1 MARKTASRSVSDAN
15 VTCEI
20 DEREILDFISP
31 LKKKKIKLNP
41 VKFTEKQKEFLKL
54 SVAKNTK
61 AMFIRGPAGTTK
73 TYLAVYSALQL
84 FNINNDYDITYIR
97 TIAESGEKGLG
108 ALPGDVAEKFNP
120 FMLPLND
127 KLEEMISPQDRVFL
141 EQKKIINALPVNYLR
156 GANWIDKII
165 IADESQNFT
174 FKELT
179 TLITRIGRNTKLFI
193 CGDPMQSDING
204 KSGFDRMSEI
214 FNNQESADNG
224 IHCFDF
230 TKEDIL
236 RSEIL
241 KFIVGKIETA
251 NLLNDK
257 SQATKT
263 KTRRKNQ

>member
-1 MARKTASRSVSDAN
+1 
-15 VTCEI
+15 
-20 DEREILDFISP
+20 
-31 LKKKKIKLNP
+31 
-41 VKFTEKQKEFLKL
+41 
-54 SVAKNTK
+54 
-61 AMFIRGPAGTTK
+61 
-73 TYLAVYSALQL
+73 
-84 FNINNDYDITYIR
+84 
-97 TIAESGEKGLG
+97 
-108 ALPGDVAEKFNP
+108 
-120 FMLPLND
+120 
-127 KLEEMISPQDRVFL
+127 MISPQDRVFL

-156 GANWIDKII
+156 GANWIDRII

-204 KSGFDRMSEI
+204 KSGFDRMSDI

-241 KFIVGKIETA
+241 KFIVEKIETA

-263 KTRRKNQ
+263 RTRRKNQ

>member
-15 VTCEI
+15 VICEI
-20 DEREILDFISP
+20 DEQEILDFISP
-31 LKKKKIKLNP
+31 LKKKKIKINP

-54 SVAKNTK
+54 SIAKNTK

-84 FNINNDYDITYIR
+84 FNINNDYDIIYIR

-108 ALPGDVAEKFNP
+108 ALPGDVVEKFNP

-127 KLEEMISPQDRVFL
+127 KLEEMITPQERNFL
-141 EQKKIINALPVNYLR
+141 EQKKIVNALPVNYLR

-204 KSGFDRMSEI
+204 KSGFDRMSDI
-214 FNNQESADNG
+214 FNNKESADNG

-241 KFIVGKIETA
+241 KFIVGKIEES
-251 NLLNDK
+251 NLSNEKLQGAK
-257 SQATKT
+257 G

>member
-1 MARKTASRSVSDAN
+1 
-15 VTCEI
+15 
-20 DEREILDFISP
+20 
-31 LKKKKIKLNP
+31 
-41 VKFTEKQKEFLKL
+41 
-54 SVAKNTK
+54 
-61 AMFIRGPAGTTK
+61 
-73 TYLAVYSALQL
+73 
-84 FNINNDYDITYIR
+84 
-97 TIAESGEKGLG
+97 
-108 ALPGDVAEKFNP
+108 
-120 FMLPLND
+120 
-127 KLEEMISPQDRVFL
+127 MISSQDRSFL

-204 KSGFDRMSEI
+204 KSGFDRMSDI
-214 FNNQESADNG
+214 FNNKESADNG

-241 KFIVGKIETA
+241 KFIVGKIEES
-251 NLLNDK
+251 NLSNEKLQGAK
-257 SQATKT
+257 GR
-263 KTRRKNQ
+263 TRRKNQ

>member
-1 MARKTASRSVSDAN
+1 MARKTASRLVSDAN

-54 SVAKNTK
+54 SIARNTK

-84 FNINNDYDITYIR
+84 FNINNDYDIIYIR

-127 KLEEMISPQDRVFL
+127 KLEEMISPQDKVFL
-141 EQKKIINALPVNYLR
+141 EQKSAGILNYLSAETPCKAILMAKADLTECQIFLIIKSLR
-156 GANWIDKII
+156 IMASIALISQKKI
-165 IADESQNFT
+165 F
-174 FKELT
+174 
-179 TLITRIGRNTKLFI
+179 
-193 CGDPMQSDING
+193 
-204 KSGFDRMSEI
+204 
-214 FNNQESADNG
+214 
-224 IHCFDF
+224 
-230 TKEDIL
+230 
-236 RSEIL
+236 
-241 KFIVGKIETA
+241 
-251 NLLNDK
+251 
-257 SQATKT
+257 
-263 KTRRKNQ
+263 